1 MHPQPVL
8 DFDPLLH
15 TVGGGDLLSPYAR
28 ARRRC
33 LYSHWSRI
41 ADSEKAVLVRSL
53 WRGSHGAISCAPPRP
68 CPGPMVIETNSLANK
83 SSRRYRVPIR
93 YSLSNQKHPESPM
106 LPDVIIQSMGGLDFR
121 QKGVFKMP
129 PDSASATPLRD
140 TVGMTPWGDLR

>member
-1 MHPQPVL
+1 MARL
-8 DFDPLLH
+8 KWSDKLRSAK
-15 TVGGGDLLSPYAR
+15 TVSWTDGNRD
-28 ARRRC
+28 
-33 LYSHWSRI
+33 
-41 ADSEKAVLVRSL
+41 
-53 WRGSHGAISCAPPRP
+53 
-68 CPGPMVIETNSLANK
+68 NSLVNK

-106 LPDVIIQSMGGLDFR
+106 LPDVTIQSMGGLDFR